1 MEQAP
6 GRLRFSLPSTDDDL
20 ARVVEDYSA
29 TGKDAFDKAAARLL
43 VFGRDAPCVGQAIPL
58 RPRVVGIQHVL
69 VASGDPGAA

>member
-29 TGKDAFDKAAARLL
+29 TGKDAFDDAAPSLP
-43 VFGRDAPCVGQAIPL
+43 VFGRDSPCVGQAIAL
-58 RPRVVGIQHVL
+58 RPWPEGYRLTDTWGIP
-69 VASGDPGAA
+69 SEDG

>member
-29 TGKDAFDKAAARLL
+29 TGKDAFDEAAARLL
-43 VFGRDAPCVGQAIPL
+43 VFGRDAPCVGQAIAL

>member
-29 TGKDAFDKAAARLL
+29 TGKDAFNETAERLL
-43 VFGRDAPCVGQAIPL
+43 VLGRDAPCVGQAIAL
-58 RPRVVGIQHVL
+58 RPRVVGVQHVL